1 VKLWWY
7 VARAGGLVGWSL
19 LAASVLWGLVLAS
32 KMFKKRARPA
42 WTLDLHRFLGGA
54 SVFFTGVHIVGLVA
68 DSYAHFGPAEILVP
82 LASRWHPVAVA
93 WGVVAFYLIVAI
105 EITSL
110 AMKRLSNRTWKRVHR
125 LGAGLFFFATLH
137 GITAGTDTGGRVA
150 MWTASGVLVLATFLW
165 LSRVFTTKPLPVRT
179 ARTGRRPASERGS
192 QHTAGA
198 VGNALGSGEGFETAS
213 VTTG

>member
-7 VARAGGLVGWSL
+7 VARAGGLVGWFL

-54 SVFFTGVHIVGLVA
+54 AVFFTGVHVVGLVA

-93 WGVVAFYLIVAI
+93 WGVVALYLLVAI

-150 MWTASGVLVLATFLW
+150 MWTASSVLVLATFLW

-179 ARTGRRPASERGS
+179 APAGRGRPPDRGSRPAADAIGDAPRSR
-192 QHTAGA
+192 
-198 VGNALGSGEGFETAS
+198 EGLEQR